1 MRETGNFNSKQIVKS
16 RWFHNWAAPRPNT
29 WCYSRIGSIVNSELH
44 WYRRVSISWAAVQVI
59 HLNTREQC
67 GGSSEAPEN
76 LSRISW
82 ATWYVLSLTNFHPA
96 IYCNSCPGEWR
107 VQSGAILNHCCH
119 NLHNCPA
126 GCWARN
132 AAVIV
137 PKLAEI
143 GDNYEFVNQFR
154 PLWSAGPAQDVKFC
168 DEKTERPFLS
178 QRAGIK
184 RDGGLIARQSWL
196 SINVERDP
204 HIDWRKITQQFIKCT
219 HFSSLIWETKYLVK

>member
-16 RWFHNWAAPRPNT
+16 RWFHNWAAPLSQHLMLFR
-29 WCYSRIGSIVNSELH
+29 H
-44 WYRRVSISWAAVQVI
+44 RVHCQF
-59 HLNTREQC
+59 
-67 GGSSEAPEN
+67 
-76 LSRISW
+76 W
-82 ATWYVLSLTNFHPA
+82 ATLVSSHLLS
-96 IYCNSCPGEWR
+96 SCASGTPQYQGTMRRFLRGTGKPPQDQLVQLVCPESWPISTVR
-107 VQSGAILNHCCH
+107 SILRSPRDWWVQSSLNHCCH

-178 QRAGIK
+178 QPASK
-184 RDGGLIARQSWL
+184 EMVDWLHVPTDCQSMW
-196 SINVERDP
+196 SGT
-204 HIDWRKITQQFIKCT
+204 HIFTEC
-219 HFSSLIWETKYLVK
+219 